1 MASKATSPKPVP
13 FAKRPDNS
21 AFKQQKLP
29 AWYPALTAV
38 TVLPFFFLT
47 GLACVLIGIW
57 LFLTAAGI
65 KQITNPSSLCAPF
78 DKYKNGTPI
87 APCGAVANSMFNDT
101 LRLLYKKDKNTQIVV
116 PFLNYGIAW
125 YTDKNVKFQ
134 NPLPKNNLSA
144 AFQGTGRPYYWQKTV
159 YELDVQNSDNNGFV
173 NEDLIVWMREAA
185 FPSFKK
191 LYRRLNCSQEF
202 SNGLPL
208 GNYSLWITYISGYV
222 TCAITK
228 ELVPT
233 TEVVPPAGQCCPT
246 FIMRKNQTF
255 ERMIPDD
262 MNAEMFLANDMKI
275 LLSADP
281 SETTLPKNCIFKAA
295 CPEVSPYKHVI
306 PSGIGLV
313 HTPPRFVAPRF
324 FTKSS
329 QSPFQ
334 LNRATTAK
342 QGDGVMTKASVNEE
356 ELSTPKRLYSGKKQ
370 SGSYIHRYSSNK
382 SQLTSHSPKEDRL
395 DAAERKSF
403 NSQNISRQDRHL
415 NRSLKMKRTSQLP
428 VHGDKIKIVQL
439 SRAFAVNYFNNQSK
453 ASLTAGDEALEIC
466 VDHVIKVCKQEELE
480 LEILEKQ
487 LRHKEDQLR
496 LKKFQQKENR
506 SKRMLFSNMK
516 TSLQQTILSEKEQL
530 DDLKRQKRDLQ
541 RNMKHDKPD
550 MKIKGAWF
558 RRGNGDLT
566 YGTMLT
572 FSFPQSFGRYHM
584 PCFSERKE
592 TIMM

>member
-65 KQITNPSSLCAPF
+65 KQITVDYTEGGTCSLCF
-78 DKYKNGTPI
+78 DLRKDRSQSL
-87 APCGAVANSMFNDT
+87 NSCECNVDFS
-101 LRLLYKKDKNTQIVV
+101 
-116 PFLNYGIAW
+116 LNENFTGDVFMYYGL
-125 YTDKNVKFQ
+125 TNFHQ
-134 NPLPKNNLSA
+134 NIRFYMDSRDDAQLTGNENNL
-144 AFQGTGRPYYWQKTV
+144 K
-159 YELDVQNSDNNGFV
+159 
-173 NEDLIVWMREAA
+173 
-185 FPSFKK
+185 
-191 LYRRLNCSQEF
+191 
-202 SNGLPL
+202 
-208 GNYSLWITYISGYV
+208 
-222 TCAITK
+222 
-228 ELVPT
+228 
-233 TEVVPPAGQCCPT
+233 CCPT

-428 VHGDKIKIVQL
+428 VHGLNFTRPSDIFKGMQGYECTEADMEFVHQMKNESSLKQLKEKYKSLQKRLKDEHQSCELLMAKNEKVQNDIFKLKGDKIKIVQL

-516 TSLQQTILSEKEQL
+516 TSLQQTILSEKEHVKSLEKNLISLQKTLNERQEQL

-550 MKIKGAWF
+550 MKIKVDFARID
-558 RRGNGDLT
+558 RRVNCIAKRREIFL
-566 YGTMLT
+566 
-572 FSFPQSFGRYHM
+572 
-584 PCFSERKE
+584 ERQK
-592 TIMM
+592 ILARLKLLI